1 MSQDHKYLTGDSSS
15 QEDETSLIDILRF
28 LKGVYKTILI
38 FGVVGIAAAIAYLVI
53 TPKQYEATAQITMA
67 QIGAANNNN
76 NNISPLGI
84 NIEEP
89 ALMIARLSTP
99 MSFTQEELTAC
110 GFEGKPDAAAALA
123 KAIKLTPA
131 KGVPNVV
138 ELKTFGPSPEA
149 AQGCA
154 NAIFDFTKKT
164 QAQIVAPYI
173 EEVKIKLLDDEQRIN
188 RAKEL
193 VSRSD
198 KGGSAMSATYLSTRD
213 EIRYLLDEMTGLK
226 NILASNQNRA
236 TRLIAP
242 IYASDVPIS
251 PKKRIALATG
261 LFAGLFLGLL
271 IALARQMIAKLKSQV
286 GGVLWLWIARE
297 WWYEIGH

>member
-1 MSQDHKYLTGDSSS
+1 
-15 QEDETSLIDILRF
+15 
-28 LKGVYKTILI
+28 
-38 FGVVGIAAAIAYLVI
+38 
-53 TPKQYEATAQITMA
+53 
-67 QIGAANNNN
+67 
-76 NNISPLGI
+76 
-84 NIEEP
+84 
-89 ALMIARLSTP
+89 MIARLSTP

-173 EEVKIKLLDDEQRIN
+173 EEAKIKLADDEQRIN

-198 KGGSAMSATYLSTRD
+198 KGGSAMSAAYLSTRD

-226 NILASNQNRA
+226 NILASNQNRV

-242 IYASDVPIS
+242 IYASDAPIS
-251 PKKRIALATG
+251 PKKRIALAGG

-271 IALARQMIAKLKSQV
+271 IALARQMISRLKSEA
-286 GGVLWLWIARE
+286 GATL
-297 WWYEIGH
+297 